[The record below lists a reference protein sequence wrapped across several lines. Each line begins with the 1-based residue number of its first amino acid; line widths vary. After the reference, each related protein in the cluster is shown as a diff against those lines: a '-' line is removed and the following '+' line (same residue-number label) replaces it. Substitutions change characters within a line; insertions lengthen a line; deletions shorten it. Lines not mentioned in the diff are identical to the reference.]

1 RYNRSALVQV
11 YYGGE
16 TALAFGSQGPDVG
29 AIPSIAVKS
38 LEILRD
44 GASAQYG
51 SDAIAGVLNYQL
63 RDNSSGIELTSRL
76 GGYFPTGYSRD
87 GTDRQVAGNLG
98 LPLGGQGSVNLS
110 VQWSKYDQTVRNATR
125 PTALAFGA
133 AFPTLAAQLPYDSGP
148 VQHWGTP
155 PPGVV
160 RAMFNS
166 RVTLDIG
173 AHLHSISDSANI
185 QA

>member
-1 RYNRSALVQV
+1 MLELRALAFAPRLAADEMLVMLDASATTAPPGPGVLR
-11 YYGGE
+11 GE

-87 GTDRQVAGNLG
+87 GTDRQSRETSGCLSGPG
-98 LPLGGQGSVNLS
+98 LRQLEPRMVEIR
-110 VQWSKYDQTVRNATR
+110 QTVRNPTR
-125 PTALAFGA
+125 PSALAFA
-133 AFPTLAAQLPYDSGP
+133 AANPSLASGLPHYQDRL
-148 VQHWGTP
+148 QQWGTP
-155 PPGVV
+155 P
-160 RAMFNS
+160 RCFKA
-166 RVTLDIG
+166 
-173 AHLHSISDSANI
+173 
-185 QA
+185 